1 MPDAADL
8 RAALDAIAT
17 AAGGA
22 GPARRGGPG
31 SAFPIE
37 SGTRAWLVREGS
49 VDVFF
54 EPGQGR
60 GPRRHVCRVEA
71 GNALLGLPALE
82 GNDTVRAVPGPD
94 AALIDVDLARLLSR
108 AGDAAVGPEVVA
120 LVEGWL
126 QALAAGLSED
136 QLPPR
141 TSRTPVEEAAVVGEG
156 QWLVARRDVRWV
168 EVRAGELIPYGDPE
182 ATPFGAGAMA
192 PVCAGF
198 WLKVARDAE
207 LEWLSTEQVAA
218 RPGGL
223 PDALA
228 AFGRSVVELLARR
241 QARTAREGRA
251 RLLRRASSVRSLRS
265 EAEEQLASVLGT
277 RLPIASAAEDALAVA
292 CRLVAESGG
301 VTIRPAPAGAPEPR
315 DLAAIAADSGVRTRE
330 VLLRDGWWTRDGG
343 PVLAFATDDRRPVA
357 ILPDGPG
364 RYVLVD
370 PARGARTR
378 VDAGVA
384 ATLEPQAHVF
394 YRALP
399 PGTPG
404 RRALLR
410 FLGFGSGPDL
420 ARLFVLGAVAGVL
433 ALLTPI
439 GTGLLFGSVIPSD
452 SRSQLAYLV
461 AALLAAGF
469 AVAGLQVV
477 QSFAQLRVSGRAG
490 GAVQAG
496 LMDRLLAL
504 PPSFFRRFATGD
516 LGNRALAVGFVQ
528 ERLAGAAS
536 ISVLSALFGLFNV
549 GLLFWYSAR
558 LAWFALLPI
567 GLAVVVAAVLFRL
580 LMHHQVPLYEVA
592 GRIQGLTLQLTEGI
606 AKLRVAGAEERA
618 FNRWARAFA
627 EQKRLDLGVRKVL
640 AGVVVLGAVLPPLA
654 TGFVFASVGLSADR
668 SFPGLS
674 LGTFVAFLAALGA
687 VVSSLT
693 MTLSLLFPVLDV
705 VPVWKRSRP
714 ILETPAEPSSRRTD
728 PGELSGA
735 VEVSRVS
742 FRYHADGP
750 LVLDDVSFRADPG
763 EFVALVGPSGSGKS
777 TLYRMLLGF
786 ESPEAGAVLYD
797 GLDLAGLDLAAV
809 RRQLGAVLQN
819 SQLLNG
825 TVYDNIA
832 GTSRMTM
839 DEAMEAARLCGL
851 EADVK
856 AMPMGLHTMVGVG
869 GSGLSG
875 GQRQRILIA
884 RAIARRP
891 RILLFDEA
899 TSALDNHT
907 QAVVSRTLEQLR
919 ATRIV
924 IAHRLSTIRNADRIV
939 VLVNG
944 RVVEEGTFDELMA
957 SGREF
962 SSLALRQIA

>member
-8 RAALDAIAT
+8 LAALDAIAA

-31 SAFPIE
+31 SSFSIE
-37 SGTRAWLVREGS
+37 GGTRAWLVREGC

-54 EPGQGR
+54 EPAAGR

-71 GNALLGLPALE
+71 GNALLSLPALE
-82 GNDTVRAVPGPD
+82 GSGSVRAVPGPD
-94 AALIDVDLARLLSR
+94 TALIEVELERLLSL
-108 AGDAAVGPEVVA
+108 AGAAAVGPAVVA

-126 QALAAGLSED
+126 LAVAAGLSAD

-141 TSRTPVEEAAVVGEG
+141 SSRVPGEEAVVSGEG
-156 QWLVARRDVRWV
+156 QWLVARKDLRWV
-168 EVRAGELIPYGDPE
+168 EVRSGELLPYGDPTV
-182 ATPFGAGAMA
+182 TPIGAGAKT
-192 PVCAGF
+192 PVSASF
-198 WLKVARDAE
+198 WLKVTSPAE
-207 LEWLSTEQVAA
+207 LAWLSTAQVAA
-218 RPGGL
+218 RPDDL
-223 PDALA
+223 SNALA
-228 AFGRSVVELLARR
+228 SFGRRVGELLESR
-241 QARTAREGRA
+241 QTRAAELGRA
-251 RLLRRASSVRSLRS
+251 RLLRRASTVRALRS
-265 EAEEQLASVLGT
+265 DAEEQLASVLGV
-277 RLPIASAAEDALAVA
+277 RLPPASAAEDALAVA
-292 CRLVAESGG
+292 CQLVAGAGG
-301 VTIRPAPAGAPEPR
+301 VTIHPAPAGASEPR
-315 DLAAIAADSGVRTRE
+315 TLAAIAADSGVRLRE
-330 VLLRDGWWTRDGG
+330 VLLRDGWWKRDGG
-343 PVLAFATDDRRPVA
+343 PVLAFTKADHRPVA
-357 ILPDGPG
+357 VLPDGPG
-364 RYVLVD
+364 RQVLVD
-370 PARGARTR
+370 PARGTR
-378 VDAGVA
+378 MSVDAGVA
-384 ATLEPQAHVF
+384 ETLEPHANVL

-410 FLGFGSGPDL
+410 FLGLGCGPDVW
-420 ARLFVLGAVAGVL
+420 RLFVLGAVAGAL

-439 GTGLLFGSVIPSD
+439 GTGLLYGSVIPSD

-461 AALLAAGF
+461 GALIAAGL
-469 AVAGLQVV
+469 AVGGLQVV
-477 QSFAQLRVSGRAG
+477 QAFAQLRISGRAG

-496 LMDRLLAL
+496 LMDRLLTL

-516 LGNRALAVGFVQ
+516 LANRALAVSFVQ
-528 ERLAGAAS
+528 DRLAGAVS
-536 ISVLSALFGLFNV
+536 MSVLSALFGLFNV
-549 GLLFWYSAR
+549 GLLFYYSAR
-558 LAWFALLPI
+558 LTWFAMLPI
-567 GLAVVVAAVLFRL
+567 GLAVVLAAILFRL

-627 EQKRLDLGVRKVL
+627 EQKRLDLGVRRVL
-640 AGVVVLGAVLPPLA
+640 AAVVVLGVGLPPLA
-654 TGFVFASVGLSADR
+654 TGVVFACVGLSTDR
-668 SFPGLS
+668 SLTGLS
-674 LGTFVAFLAALGA
+674 LGSFVAFLAALGA

-693 MTLSLLFPVLDV
+693 MTLSFLFPVLDV
-705 VPVWKRSRP
+705 VPVWKRARP
-714 ILETPAEPSSRRTD
+714 ILETSPELSSHRSD

-735 VEVSRVS
+735 VEVSRIS
-742 FRYHADGP
+742 FRYHAGGP
-750 LVLDDVSFRADPG
+750 LVLDDVSFRAEPG
-763 EFVALVGPSGSGKS
+763 EFLALVGPSGSGKS

-786 ESPEAGAVLYD
+786 ESPEAGAVLFD
-797 GLDLAGLDLAAV
+797 GLDLAGLDLQAV

-819 SQLLNG
+819 SQLLTG

-839 DEAMEAARLCGL
+839 DEAMEAARQCGL
-851 EADVK
+851 EADIK
-856 AMPMGLHTMVGVG
+856 AMPMGLHTMVGIG
-869 GSGLSG
+869 GAGLSG

-907 QAVVSRTLEQLR
+907 QAVVSQTLEQLR
-919 ATRIV
+919 ATRVV

-939 VLVNG
+939 VLVKG
-944 RVVEEGTFDELMA
+944 RVAESGTFDELMA

-962 SSLALRQIA
+962 ASLARRQLA

>member
-1 MPDAADL
+1 MPDAADS

-17 AAGGA
+17 ASGGA
-22 GPARRGGPG
+22 VTTRRGGPG
-31 SAFPIE
+31 SAFPIGD
-37 SGTRAWLVREGS
+37 GTRAWLVREGS

-54 EPGQGR
+54 EPEAGS

-71 GNALLGLPALE
+71 GNALLGLPAFE
-82 GNDTVRAVPGPD
+82 GAGRVRAIPGPG
-94 AALIDVDLARLLSR
+94 ATLMELDLARLLSL
-108 AGDAAVGPEVVA
+108 AGDGEVGEAVAA

-126 QALAAGLSED
+126 HSIATGLSEG

-141 TSRTPVEEAAVVGEG
+141 TSRTPVEEPAVAGEG
-156 QWLVARRDVRWV
+156 KWLVARRGVRWV
-168 EVRAGELIPYGDPE
+168 DVRSGELLPYGDP
-182 ATPFGAGAMA
+182 AVTPFGPGATS

-207 LEWLSTEQVAA
+207 LDWLDTAQVAA
-218 RPGGL
+218 RPDGL
-223 PDALA
+223 PNALA
-228 AFGRSVVELLARR
+228 SFGRAVVELLERR
-241 QARTAREGRA
+241 QARAAEEARA
-251 RLLRRASSVRSLRS
+251 RLLRRAGSVRALRS
-265 EAEEQLASVLGT
+265 EAEERLASVLGT
-277 RLPIASAAEDALAVA
+277 PLPAASGAEDALAVA
-292 CRLVAESGG
+292 SRLVAETGG
-301 VTIRPAPAGAPEPR
+301 VALRPAPAGAPEQR
-315 DLAAIAADSGVRTRE
+315 TLEAIAADSGVRTRE

-343 PVLAFATDDRRPVA
+343 PVLAFAKDDRRPVA

-364 RYVLVD
+364 RHVVVD
-370 PARGARTR
+370 PARGTRSR

-394 YRALP
+394 YRPLP

-410 FLGFGSGPDL
+410 FLGFGSVPDL
-420 ARLFVLGAVAGVL
+420 ARLFVPGAVAGVL

-452 SRSQLAYLV
+452 SRGQLAYLV
-461 AALLAAGF
+461 AALVAAGF

-477 QSFAQLRVSGRAG
+477 QSFAQLRISGRAG

-516 LGNRALAVGFVQ
+516 LANRALAVGFVQ

-536 ISVLSALFGLFNV
+536 MSVLTALFGLFNV

-558 LAWFALLPI
+558 LTWLALLPVA
-567 GLAVVVAAVLFRL
+567 LAVVVAAVLFRL
-580 LMHHQVPLYEVA
+580 LMHHQVALYEVA

-654 TGFVFASVGLSADR
+654 TGFVFASVGLSTDR
-668 SFPGLS
+668 SLAGLS
-674 LGTFVAFLAALGA
+674 LGSIVAFLAALGA

-705 VPVWKRSRP
+705 VPVWRRSRP
-714 ILETPAEPSSRRTD
+714 ILETPAEPSARRAD

-735 VEVSRVS
+735 VEVSRVR

-750 LVLDDVSFRADPG
+750 LVLDDVSFRAEPG

-786 ESPEAGAVLYD
+786 EAPEAGAVLYD
-797 GLDLAGLDLAAV
+797 GLDLSGLDLSAV

-839 DEAMEAARLCGL
+839 DEAMEAARSCGL
-851 EADVK
+851 EDDVK

-869 GSGLSG
+869 GAGLSG

-962 SSLALRQIA
+962 VSLALRQIA

>member
-1 MPDAADL
+1 MPDAVEP

-22 GPARRGGPG
+22 GPTRRGGPG

-37 SGTRAWLVREGS
+37 AGTRAWLVREGS

-54 EPGQGR
+54 EPESGG

-71 GNALLGLPALE
+71 GSALLALPALE
-82 GNDTVRAVPGPD
+82 GAGSVRAVPGPD
-94 AALIDVDLARLLSR
+94 ATLVDVALARLLSLG
-108 AGDAAVGPEVVA
+108 GDAAVGEAVVA

-126 QALAAGLSED
+126 HSLAAGLSED
-136 QLPPR
+136 ELPPR
-141 TSRTPVEEAAVVGEG
+141 TSRTPIEEAAVAGEG
-156 QWLVARRDVRWV
+156 HWLVSRRDVRWV
-168 EVRAGELIPYGDPE
+168 EVRSGELLPYGDPT
-182 ATPFGAGAMA
+182 ATPFGAGTTA

-207 LEWLSTEQVAA
+207 LEWLSTAQVAG

-223 PDALA
+223 ANALA
-228 AFGRSVVELLARR
+228 SFGRSVVELLERR
-241 QARTAREGRA
+241 QARAAEEARA
-251 RLLRRASSVRSLRS
+251 RLLRRASSVRTLRS

-277 RLPIASAAEDALAVA
+277 RLPTASAAEDALAVA
-292 CRLVAESGG
+292 CRLVAGAGG

-315 DLAAIAADSGVRTRE
+315 TLAAIAADSGVRVRE
-330 VLLRDGWWTRDGG
+330 VLLRDGWWKRDGG
-343 PVLAFATDDRRPVA
+343 PVLAFAKDDRRPVA

-364 RYVLVD
+364 RHVVVD

-394 YRALP
+394 YRPLP
-399 PGTPG
+399 PGTPH

-461 AALLAAGF
+461 AALVAAGF

-496 LMDRLLAL
+496 LVDRLLAL

-516 LGNRALAVGFVQ
+516 LANRALAVSFVQ
-528 ERLAGAAS
+528 DRLAGAAS
-536 ISVLSALFGLFNV
+536 MSVLSALFGLFNV

-558 LAWFALLPI
+558 LAWFAMLPI
-567 GLAVVVAAVLFRL
+567 ALAGVVAAVLFRL
-580 LMHHQVPLYEVA
+580 LMRHQVPLYEVA

-654 TGFVFASVGLSADR
+654 TGFVFASVGLSTDR
-668 SFPGLS
+668 SLAGLS

-714 ILETPAEPSSRRTD
+714 ILETPTEPSSRRAD

-735 VEVSRVS
+735 VEVSRVR

-750 LVLDDVSFRADPG
+750 LVLDDVSFRAEPG

-851 EADVK
+851 EDDVK

-944 RVVEEGTFDELMA
+944 RVVEEGTFDELLA

-962 SSLALRQIA
+962 AGLARRQIA